1 MRSTLPCVLIPI
13 FALSL
18 MAGCHSSVRQTDQ
31 HTVAPTTTK
40 GEIAGR
46 STLAMP
52 ISIPG
57 QPVVVVPFA
66 IETEKDWFQSD
77 DPFAKQG
84 YIASPAPA
92 PSSIAARSRYSY
104 SSSLG
109 GSVRWHNA
117 IFREFGDADQWPL
130 LDRRG
135 IVSAWNCFGLEPQKD
150 ERFVARHLVFLV
162 TSDDTNKDGMLN
174 DRDARVAVVTKA
186 SGRDARRVT
195 PADAQVWSVTYDP
208 AFDTMY
214 FQVVAD
220 TNRDGQFTFED
231 QPIPYVLAPNA
242 SVAQPVLSEEMMRRV
257 EGLVK

>member
-1 MRSTLPCVLIPI
+1 MRPTLPCVLVPI
-13 FALSL
+13 CVLSP

-31 HTVAPTTTK
+31 HTMAPTTTK

-57 QPVVVVPFA
+57 QSVVLVPFA

-77 DPFAKQG
+77 DPFAKQR
-84 YIASPAPA
+84 YMASASPA
-92 PSSIAARSRYSY
+92 SIAPRPAYY
-104 SSSLG
+104 ASSLG

-117 IFREFGDADQWPL
+117 IFREIGGTEQWPL

-135 IVSAWNCFGLEPQKD
+135 VVSAWNCFGLEPQKD
-150 ERFVARHLVFLV
+150 ERFIARHLVFLV
-162 TSDDTNKDGMLN
+162 TSDDTNKDGVLN
-174 DRDARVAVVTKA
+174 DRDARVAMVTKA
-186 SGRDARRVT
+186 SGRESRRVT
-195 PADAQVWSVTYDP
+195 PADAQVWSVNYDP

-220 TNRDGQFTFED
+220 TNRDGKFTFED
-231 QPIPYVLAPNA
+231 QPMPYVLEPNA
-242 SVAQPVLSEEMMRRV
+242 SVAQPALSEEMMRRV